1 MPDRPAD
8 SDGVEAEV
16 YLSSGVDSDPVD
28 IALVLE
34 QFPIATPDAAARFGS
49 PPKDGFTIAPALT
62 QPTSRGQVRLA
73 SANWRD
79 APVIDPRYL
88 STGRDLNAITKA
100 IEIARELGRQ
110 SAFDQIRDAEVIPS
124 PQASPQDIVDLAKTA
139 SASFGHAVG
148 TAKIGRD
155 ADAVVDNRLRVH
167 GLRGLRVADAS
178 VAPSI
183 ISGPGTNAVYPG
195 QEPMPWLTHDWRSRR
210 RIYQG

>member
-1 MPDRPAD
+1 M
-8 SDGVEAEV
+8 
-16 YLSSGVDSDPVD
+16 
-28 IALVLE
+28 
-34 QFPIATPDAAARFGS
+34 
-49 PPKDGFTIAPALT
+49 
-62 QPTSRGQVRLA
+62 
-73 SANWRD
+73 
-79 APVIDPRYL
+79 IDPRYL

-183 ISGPGTNAVYPG
+183 ISGPGTNAVAHMIG
-195 QEPMPWLTHDWRSRR
+195 GRAAEFIKAEM
-210 RIYQG
+210 

>member
-1 MPDRPAD
+1 MPDRSAD

-34 QFPIATPDAAARFGS
+34 QFPIATPDAVARFGS

-183 ISGPGTNAVYPG
+183 ISGPGTNAVAHMIG
-195 QEPMPWLTHDWRSRR
+195 GRAAEFIKAEM
-210 RIYQG
+210 

>member
-1 MPDRPAD
+1 MPDRCAD

-34 QFPIATPDAAARFGS
+34 QFPIATPDAVARFGS

-183 ISGPGTNAVYPG
+183 SNPG
-195 QEPMPWLTHDWRSRR
+195 QEPMPWLT
-210 RIYQG
+210 